1 MGGSIS
7 VDSEVN
13 VGSTFRVRLLEYR
26 AQAEE
31 EGKKGSSG

>member
-7 VDSEVN
+7 VDSQVN

-26 AQAEE
+26 APTEE
-31 EGKKGSSG
+31 ADIKGKAA